1 MLSQLHA
8 LSLKQAGDMPAYS
21 SMPDTTQQQL
31 HMPTSPMVTA
41 ANTAFGMDHSMAKA
55 IMSSR
60 ASAFAKRSQSFI
72 DRSGRAPPAARSLMS
87 PAPTTSPSMLS
98 DWGSPDGRLDWGV
111 QGDELHKFRKSASF
125 AFRGQSAAPVAA
137 AEPDVSWVNS
147 LVRDG
152 HAGDI
157 FAQWPEQEQMVA

>member
-1 MLSQLHA
+1 MA
-8 LSLKQAGDMPAYS
+8 
-21 SMPDTTQQQL
+21 DTHL
-31 HMPTSPMVTA
+31 HMPTLPMFGP
-41 ANTAFGMDHSMAKA
+41 NTAFGLDHSMAKA

-72 DRSGRAPPAARSLMS
+72 DRGGRAPATRSLMS
-87 PAPTTSPSMLS
+87 QATTGAPSMLS

-125 AFRGQSAAPVAA
+125 AFRGQSPARVAAPT
-137 AEPDVSWVNS
+137 EPDVSWVNS
-147 LVRDG
+147 LVKDG